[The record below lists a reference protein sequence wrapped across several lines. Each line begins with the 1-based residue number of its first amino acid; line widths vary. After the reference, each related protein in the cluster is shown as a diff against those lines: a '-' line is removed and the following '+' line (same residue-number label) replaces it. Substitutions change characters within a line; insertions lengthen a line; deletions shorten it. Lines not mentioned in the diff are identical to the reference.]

1 MNTNPLTCS
10 GRIVAMYPHICA
22 PLLEA
27 INITGPCY
35 KIFLSIIALKVLLH
49 FCKSTNYLKE
59 FKIFF
64 FKQNLTIYDFIVT
77 HNFDV

>member
-49 FCKSTNYLKE
+49 FCKSTTLLKGVQN
-59 FKIFF
+59 IFLQTKF
-64 FKQNLTIYDFIVT
+64 NDIRFYCYT
-77 HNFDV
+77 